1 MSTQQDQELESKN
14 PAHIQARKLEQIL
27 FNDWQLI
34 YRNKI
39 RRDPDFPIFTNSIYQ
54 KYYDQVYAVTRKAI
68 ETVHKV
74 GMEYV
79 GSKLKQPNLFMTNTD
94 IDTIKV
100 QTEFHVNLFFQA
112 LNNEMQTLQQ
122 QQQNN
127 NQLKGAAEVLE
138 DIQEHLS
145 GFLAI
150 LKRIV
155 VSAITIAY
163 AKSILSKANQLPEG
177 LSFTN
182 TNNNEFKHKVRWV
195 TAADERVCKI
205 CMPLHNQVFYTN
217 DITTPLPGTMGSLGS
232 HYNCR
237 CHYVLIS

>member
-112 LNNEMQTLQQ
+112 LNREMTLLS
-122 QQQNN
+122 QQQNDN
-127 NQLKGAAEVLE
+127 RLKGASEIE
-138 DIQEHLS
+138 DHLS

-150 LKRIV
+150 LKRIII
-155 VSAITIAY
+155 SAVTIAY
-163 AKSILSKANQLPEG
+163 AKSILSKANQLPDN
-177 LSFTN
+177 LSFTQTN
-182 TNNNEFKHKVRWV
+182 TNTHKVKWI
-195 TAADERVCKI
+195 TSADERVCKI
-205 CMPLHNQVFYTN
+205 CMPLHNKIFYTN